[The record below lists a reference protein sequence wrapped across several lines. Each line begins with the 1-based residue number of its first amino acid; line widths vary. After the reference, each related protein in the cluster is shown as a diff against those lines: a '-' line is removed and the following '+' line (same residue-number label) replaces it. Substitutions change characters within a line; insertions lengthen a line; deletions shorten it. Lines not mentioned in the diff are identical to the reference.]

1 MSKLEHCRPLGEDPE
16 SQGASMPRSTFL
28 SWIGLGLASF
38 AGGASALLEGALSS
52 VPVLASVK
60 PTLSIGSAM
69 PVVSPTGLFLGST
82 KTLQP
87 NQSLAYTD
95 PKSGDPAILIRL
107 PSGHLVSFDMVCPH
121 RGCTVP
127 YDPARRLLV
136 CPCHG
141 AQFDPARGASPLS
154 GPVSQ
159 PLINLPIRVDSA
171 GNVYA
176 LDAQPGTKVNRLHAA
191 PPPSSGGD
199 DGASDDASTGTRT
212 RRKHKSGGGD

>member
-1 MSKLEHCRPLGEDPE
+1 MPEPEERDRPQDDRDRNP
-16 SQGASMPRSTFL
+16 ASIPRSTFL

-38 AGGASALLEGALSS
+38 AGGATALLDGALSS
-52 VPVLASVK
+52 VPALASMK
-60 PTLSIGSAM
+60 PKLSFGSGM
-69 PVVSPTGLFLGST
+69 PAVSTTGLFLGST
-82 KTLQP
+82 KSLQP

-107 PSGHLVSFDMVCPH
+107 ANGHLVSYDMVCPH

-127 YDPARRLLV
+127 YDPARSLLV

-141 AQFDPARGASPLS
+141 AQFDPARGAAPLS

-159 PLINLPIRVDSA
+159 PLISLPIRVDPQ

-176 LDAQPGTKVNRLHAA
+176 LDAPPGTKVNRLHAA
-191 PPPSSGGD
+191 PPPSSGDGD
-199 DGASDDASTGTRT
+199 DTPAGRH
-212 RRKHKSGGGD
+212 KHKRSGGD

>member
-1 MSKLEHCRPLGEDPE
+1 MSRLEQRGPLGDDPE
-16 SQGASMPRSTFL
+16 SEPTSMPRSTFL
-28 SWIGLGLASF
+28 SWIGLGLASV
-38 AGGASALLEGALSS
+38 AGGASALLDGALSS
-52 VPVLASVK
+52 VPALASVK
-60 PTLSIGSAM
+60 PMLSIGSGM
-69 PVVSPTGLFLGST
+69 PVVSTTGLFLGST

-107 PSGHLVSFDMVCPH
+107 PNGQLVSYDMVCPH

-127 YDPARRLLV
+127 YNPAQRLLV

-141 AQFDPARGASPLS
+141 AQFDPARGAVPLS

-159 PLINLPIRVDSA
+159 PLINLPIRVDGA

-176 LDAQPGTKVNRLHAA
+176 LDARPGTKVNRLRAA
-191 PPPSSGGD
+191 PSPSSGGD
-199 DGASDDASTGTRT
+199 DGAGDDAPTGRHK
-212 RRKHKSGGGD
+212 RKTSGGD